1 MIFLFKAKFENS
13 CSLSVAHMKGDSA
26 IGWEP
31 GRKCQRRLA
40 EELRV
45 WFAADASVTPRLV
58 EQPNT
63 KISMSSMEKMWGS
76 KWVSGLQ
83 VGAESVCDSR
93 IHTWKWPGELV
104 TIPASVAGLNKAIQ
118 ETSLITIF
126 FFFQRSVGKDRLCHS
141 PFLQNRKSLLG
152 FTGTCWFTE
161 IGTFCTECFH
171 FSRADLGSDRFLL
184 GFWLPLLSQPLACCL
199 AGWQQWGAWQT
210 REFGTCVHHTLAGQT
225 CNPFKAYDSNGTW

>member
-1 MIFLFKAKFENS
+1 MRTWKKVPEKAGRGAT
-13 CSLSVAHMKGDSA
+13 SLVRC
-26 IGWEP
+26 WCECNTQT
-31 GRKCQRRLA
+31 GRTAKHQNKYVFYGKNVGEQMGVWLA
-40 EELRV
+40 G
-45 WFAADASVTPRLV
+45 
-58 EQPNT
+58 
-63 KISMSSMEKMWGS
+63 GS
-76 KWVSGLQ
+76 WICL
-83 VGAESVCDSR
+83 CDSR